1 VTCRRDRN
9 SAVNL
14 QWKVGWR
21 GTFLLADSNI
31 STCHVSKSA
40 SSNKSVRQ
48 CGDHFSGTIES
59 VIRALTTILLLFLL
73 SACRGANDK
82 SAPASAPG
90 PGTSAAAGA
99 PAVPVSG
106 TERIGWTQAATDVS
120 HYRFVLYVDGGAE
133 ATDLPDAR
141 CTPSGPGTFDC
152 QARLPKLTPGTHQ
165 VQVGA
170 MTTAGNQVVEGS
182 KSAPFTVVVTGSAP
196 AGRQR

>member
-1 VTCRRDRN
+1 
-9 SAVNL
+9 
-14 QWKVGWR
+14 
-21 GTFLLADSNI
+21 
-31 STCHVSKSA
+31 
-40 SSNKSVRQ
+40 
-48 CGDHFSGTIES
+48 
-59 VIRALTTILLLFLL
+59 LLLLL

-90 PGTSAAAGA
+90 PGTSAAGA

-182 KSAPFTVVVTGSAP
+182 KSAPFTVVVSP